1 MAQIN
6 TIFSGSSFIL
16 KALLIT
22 VALCAIWLLINLK
35 ALREYID
42 TNAQRRAEQEQI
54 DVLKRRIDNLHAQQ
68 LSLVSGGLET
78 ERQVRERFHM
88 HKPGE
93 QVIFLEEETAPTS
106 SSSLILP
113 DPTRPDSAPDD
124 AATTAAENSQANEP
138 QVSRRSNK
146 PDQTR
151 PSDASGETP
160 RNSTPTPARM
170 PARTPNASTP
180 SRAPSTTLPAPGSPR
195 VNRIL
200 LNENG
205 ARAD

>member
-6 TIFSGSSFIL
+6 TIFSGSRFIL
-16 KALLIT
+16 KALVIT
-22 VALCAIWLLINLK
+22 IVLCAIWLLINLK

-93 QVIFLEEETAPTS
+93 QVIFLEEETAPPTS
-106 SSSLILP
+106 ASTMILP
-113 DPTRPDSAPDD
+113 DAPRP
-124 AATTAAENSQANEP
+124 AATLNEA
-138 QVSRRSNK
+138 
-146 PDQTR
+146 T
-151 PSDASGETP
+151 T
-160 RNSTPTPARM
+160 TPA
-170 PARTPNASTP
+170 
-180 SRAPSTTLPAPGSPR
+180 PR
-195 VNRIL
+195 VSRIL

>member
-6 TIFSGSSFIL
+6 TIFSGSRFIL

-22 VALCAIWLLINLK
+22 IALCAIWLLINLR

-54 DVLKRRIDNLHAQQ
+54 DVLKRRIENLHAQQ

-93 QVIFLEEETAPTS
+93 QVIFLEEETAPSSTS
-106 SSSLILP
+106 TMMLP
-113 DPTRPDSAPDD
+113 DPTRTGAAPGDG
-124 AATTAAENSQANEP
+124 ATTP
-138 QVSRRSNK
+138 
-146 PDQTR
+146 
-151 PSDASGETP
+151 
-160 RNSTPTPARM
+160 
-170 PARTPNASTP
+170 
-180 SRAPSTTLPAPGSPR
+180 PR

>member
-6 TIFSGSSFIL
+6 TIFSGSRFIF
-16 KALLIT
+16 KALVISF
-22 VALCAIWLLINLK
+22 VLCALWLLLNLK

-54 DVLKRRIDNLHAQQ
+54 DVLKRRIENLHAQQ
-68 LSLVSGGLET
+68 LSLVSGGIET

-93 QVIFLEEETAPTS
+93 QVIFLEEEATHTSSTTMMLPDAASPDGTPADATTTAPTTKRQTTGVS
-106 SSSLILP
+106 AA
-113 DPTRPDSAPDD
+113 RPGNAPAATSAIATTSAPRRPTI
-124 AATTAAENSQANEP
+124 TT
-138 QVSRRSNK
+138 
-146 PDQTR
+146 
-151 PSDASGETP
+151 TP
-160 RNSTPTPARM
+160 
-170 PARTPNASTP
+170 TP
-180 SRAPSTTLPAPGSPR
+180 SRAPSSTLPAPGSPR
-195 VNRIL
+195 VNRLL